1 MRLKVKV
8 LLVSRSLPPTP
19 TGSAVI
25 VDNLSQAFT
34 REEMVLAGKE
44 PPGGLPR
51 DRDPDLPAVVAAEG
65 PRVWSIRGRG
75 NHHLAILR
83 APLLVPRLVRLIRA
97 EGCRAVIGVYPDAA
111 YLFAAWAASR
121 RTKTRFFPYFHNTY
135 LECQRP
141 GMLRSFARWLQ
152 PRVFRDATHVF
163 TMSAGMS
170 ALYDRLYPGQFAHSP
185 LVHSFNE
192 PIPAFREPEVSAE
205 PVLAF
210 SGNVNASCLEA
221 ARRLFAAVGQMPG
234 VRVQFFTGASEREL
248 VANGVWTANARRT
261 CLPRPALPAALAA
274 CDVMLLPHGFSGGYH
289 PVEYETIFPTKTI
302 EYLISG
308 RPILAHSPPGVFL
321 TRFLREHDCALVVDE
336 PDPAAVRVGLNRLF
350 QDAHLRARLVRNSL
364 KAAEQF
370 HISRVGAHLR
380 WELEMPLPEATGA
393 SWYGCSANGK
403 LGGQVTRHTSTP
415 DKMTI

>member
-1 MRLKVKV
+1 MLKGKV
-8 LLVSRSLPPTP
+8 LLVSWGLPPAP

-25 VDNLSQAFT
+25 VDNLSRAFT

-51 DRDPDLPAVVAAEG
+51 DREPDLPAVVAVEG
-65 PRVWSIRGRG
+65 SRVWSIRGRG
-75 NHHLAILR
+75 NHHLALLR

-121 RTKTRFFPYFHNTY
+121 RTGARFFPYFHNTY
-135 LECQRP
+135 LEGQRP

-152 PRVFRDATHVF
+152 PRVIRDAAHVF

-170 ALYDRLYPGQFAHSP
+170 ALYDRLYPGQFTHSP

-210 SGNVNASCLEA
+210 SGNVNGSCLEA

-248 VANGVWTANARRT
+248 AANGVWTTNARRV
-261 CLPRPALPAALAA
+261 CLPRRELPGALSA
-274 CDVMLLPHGFSGGYH
+274 CDVMLLPHGFTGPFH
-289 PVEYETIFPTKTI
+289 PFEYETIFPTKTI

-308 RPILAHSPPGVFL
+308 RPILAHCPAGVFL
-321 TRFLREHDCALVVDE
+321 TRFLQEHDCALVVTE
-336 PDPAAVRVGLNRLF
+336 PDPGAVGAGVERLLRDAA
-350 QDAHLRARLVRNSL
+350 LRSCLVRNAL
-364 KAAEQF
+364 KTAEQF
-370 HISRVGAHLR
+370 HISRVAQTLR
-380 WELEMPLPEATGA
+380 NTLLSKT
-393 SWYGCSANGK
+393 
-403 LGGQVTRHTSTP
+403 
-415 DKMTI
+415 